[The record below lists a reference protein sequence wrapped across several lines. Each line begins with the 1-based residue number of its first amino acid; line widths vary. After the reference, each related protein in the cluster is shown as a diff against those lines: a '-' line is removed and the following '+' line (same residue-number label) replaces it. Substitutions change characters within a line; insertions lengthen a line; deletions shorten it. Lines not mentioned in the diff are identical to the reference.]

1 MTLATRCPACH
12 TTFKVVKDQLRLADG
27 WVRCGRCDEV
37 FLAADALALSQQPA
51 PASPRSADVTGA
63 PQMRGAMAEPA
74 APAEPARSAPPQAG
88 EQALAPVTDQA
99 LAAPT
104 EEAVVRLSA
113 HTASDPPELDQAQ
126 AGQTLSPEDSKAAD
140 PPEPAAEPLREPP
153 LEPSP
158 EPLPEPIPGPPVP
171 VRPYVWDTASARQTP
186 RSPWSTAAWS
196 TLAGVG
202 VASLVTQAALAW
214 HDELLHAAP
223 VLKPVLE
230 VACVMAD
237 CRLEPVR
244 RLQALSVESSQLS
257 QLGGTIYQFNATV
270 RNRSGAEVA
279 APALDLVLTGNDGQ
293 VIARKALRWADF
305 GLRNRSMAAQQEV
318 SLQTKLNTGTTAVA
332 GFTIELFYP

>member
-1 MTLATRCPACH
+1 MTLATRCPACR

-37 FLAADALALSQQPA
+37 FLAADALALSQQAPEPATVQPSMENAPEQRALEPDQADLGPSTAA
-51 PASPRSADVTGA
+51 PASALQP
-63 PQMRGAMAEPA
+63 
-74 APAEPARSAPPQAG
+74 
-88 EQALAPVTDQA
+88 EQL
-99 LAAPT
+99 
-104 EEAVVRLSA
+104 
-113 HTASDPPELDQAQ
+113 
-126 AGQTLSPEDSKAAD
+126 
-140 PPEPAAEPLREPP
+140 PEPMP
-153 LEPSP
+153 EPSP
-158 EPLPEPIPGPPVP
+158 EPLPEPVPEPPVP
-171 VRPYVWDTASARQTP
+171 ARPYVWDTASAQRP
-186 RSPWSTAAWS
+186 AGSPWSTAGWS
-196 TLAGVG
+196 VLVGLG
-202 VASLVTQAALAW
+202 VATLVTQAALAW

-293 VIARKALRWADF
+293 VIARKAMRWTDF
-305 GLRNRSMAAQQEV
+305 GLRNRSMDAQQEV
-318 SLQTKLNTGTTAVA
+318 SLQTNLNTGTTAVA

>member
-27 WVRCGRCDEV
+27 WVRCGRCEEV
-37 FLAADALALSQQPA
+37 FLAADAMALSQQAPEPATVQAPTEDAPGQPALAPDQADLGPSTAA
-51 PASPRSADVTGA
+51 PAS
-63 PQMRGAMAEPA
+63 
-74 APAEPARSAPPQAG
+74 
-88 EQALAPVTDQA
+88 AL
-99 LAAPT
+99 
-104 EEAVVRLSA
+104 
-113 HTASDPPELDQAQ
+113 PPEQL
-126 AGQTLSPEDSKAAD
+126 PEQ
-140 PPEPAAEPLREPP
+140 PPEPIPD
-153 LEPSP
+153 PSP
-158 EPLPEPIPGPPVP
+158 EPLPEPVPEPPVP
-171 VRPYVWDTASARQTP
+171 ARPYVWDTASAQRLP
-186 RSPWSTAAWS
+186 RSPWATAGWS
-196 TLAGVG
+196 VLAGLG
-202 VASLVTQAALAW
+202 VATLVTQAALAW

-244 RLQALSVESSQLS
+244 RLQALSVEASQLS

-270 RNRSGAEVA
+270 RNRSDSEVA
-279 APALDLVLTGNDGQ
+279 APAFDLVLTGNDGQ

-318 SLQTKLNTGTTAVA
+318 SLQTNLNTGTTAVA

>member
-12 TTFKVVKDQLRLADG
+12 TSFKVVKDQLRLADG

-37 FLAADALALSQQPA
+37 FLAADALALS
-51 PASPRSADVTGA
+51 
-63 PQMRGAMAEPA
+63 
-74 APAEPARSAPPQAG
+74 
-88 EQALAPVTDQA
+88 EQA
-99 LAAPT
+99 
-104 EEAVVRLSA
+104 
-113 HTASDPPELDQAQ
+113 
-126 AGQTLSPEDSKAAD
+126 
-140 PPEPAAEPLREPP
+140 PEPAAARPSIEKASDQLAGAPDPAEPGPSTEAPP
-153 LEPSP
+153 SATQP
-158 EPLPEPIPGPPVP
+158 ELLPEPVP
-171 VRPYVWDTASARQTP
+171 ERSAPMRHYVWDTATPQRAP
-186 RSPWSTAAWS
+186 RSPWATAAWGV
-196 TLAGVG
+196 LAGVG
-202 VASLVTQAALAW
+202 LASLVTQAALAW

-223 VLKPVLE
+223 SLKPVLE
-230 VACVMAD
+230 VACVMAE

-270 RNRSGAEVA
+270 RNRSGSEVA